1 MASER
6 RPWEEGEQWIAP
18 KADARRREE
27 IRGGGSAPA
36 AHLAPDARPMGVGQ
50 AAARH
55 RRGVSLR
62 TPRPWRWRPLR
73 AVVSIGNGGT
83 LGSRI
88 REVAPRRH
96 RLLPSGEGEGEGET
110 QIGARSTAGGHHG
123 TVVAH
128 LHHHGKQQRSRRRR
142 PPRRVDRGHAMA
154 SSSATAASSSGK
166 GSAGLLQGDACYLLV
181 LLFSTLI

>member
-73 AVVSIGNGGT
+73 AVASIGNGGT

-88 REVAPRRH
+88 HEVAPCSH
-96 RLLPSGEGEGEGET
+96 RLLPSGEGEDET

-123 TVVAH
+123 TVAAH
-128 LHHHGKQQRSRRRR
+128 LRHHGKQQRSQRRR

-181 LLFSTLI
+181 LLFSILI